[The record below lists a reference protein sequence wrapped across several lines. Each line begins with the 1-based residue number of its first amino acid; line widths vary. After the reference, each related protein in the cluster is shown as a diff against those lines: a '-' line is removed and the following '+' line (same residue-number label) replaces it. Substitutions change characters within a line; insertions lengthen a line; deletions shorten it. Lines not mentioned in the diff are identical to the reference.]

1 MSQNTFGGKNPNS
14 LYVPMSEVEQEV
26 ISRLVESGDLRII
39 VKTSNLSVKHQ
50 KVIQPFVR
58 FGDLRLE
65 LKFRLDF
72 TAPAV
77 PSPIHFIDLEL
88 KTGAG
93 ILLFKERQ
101 NTMQGGNPIQVAE
114 GVFIDLAWDIAIMNI
129 DPKIVKK
136 IKPKAVGLT
145 SRFTDK
151 DTGALTLFGNNEFTP
166 QQKTLLVKLREGESQ
181 ARKVNKERVLE
192 AESRKIKQ

>member
-1 MSQNTFGGKNPNS
+1 MSQNAFGGKNPNS

-26 ISRLVESGDLRII
+26 VSRLVESGDLR
-39 VKTSNLSVKHQ
+39 VGVRTSNLSVVCQHT
-50 KVIQPFVR
+50 IQPFVR

-72 TAPAV
+72 TAPEIPA
-77 PSPIHFIDLEL
+77 PIHFIDLEL
-88 KTGAG
+88 KTGSG

-101 NTMQGGNPIQVAE
+101 NTVHGGNPIHVAD

-129 DPKIVKK
+129 DPKLVKK

-145 SRFTDK
+145 SKFTDK
-151 DTGALTLFGNNEFTP
+151 DTGDLTLFGNNDFNP
-166 QQKTLLVKLREGESQ
+166 KQKRLLVQLRKGESVS
-181 ARKVNKERVLE
+181 RRVNRERVVE
-192 AESRKIKQ
+192 AESLKDKQ